1 MDAMDAAVTFLGY
14 GLVFLAV
21 LVGMEGV
28 AWLMHK
34 YLMHGPLWVL
44 HESHHRPRA
53 GWFERND
60 LFGVFFSLPSIVFI
74 YLGTHGQPWALAVG
88 LGMTAYGAAYFG
100 FHDVIVHR
108 RVVVPFRPA
117 SRYLQRITKA
127 HLVHHRTTGK
137 DGAVSFSFLWAPKS
151 YEASV

>member
-1 MDAMDAAVTFLGY
+1 
-14 GLVFLAV
+14 
-21 LVGMEGV
+21 
-28 AWLMHK
+28 
-34 YLMHGPLWVL
+34 
-44 HESHHRPRA
+44 
-53 GWFERND
+53 
-60 LFGVFFSLPSIVFI
+60 
-74 YLGTHGQPWALAVG
+74 
-88 LGMTAYGAAYFG
+88 MTAYGAAYLG

-151 YEASV
+151 YEA